1 MLRVL
6 LLDCSAAL
14 QSRLK
19 DQGFRVEAGTVG
31 FCTGVRQLPSQIYE
45 QDVIFYNPESVPK
58 DGTVSK
64 DIFKDLTPQYDVA
77 HLEGRVRDGAT
88 FVAFINPI
96 SPASM
101 LQRIFY
107 GWIPY
112 MPALEPTSDKVIVG
126 NPFNS
131 FPDSDARVLAP
142 LVAQANLSLPVLLK
156 LKPGKPQDYP
166 RDTFNLFWNARGDCL
181 GVQILRGHGSLIFLP
196 KYKSND
202 DVIETFLHR
211 VVPRIYR
218 TNAKSGLTD
227 IFSSPAE
234 ELANARLQKLELIE
248 QKLKE
253 NQQEARVQ
261 LANATRE
268 KANVIRADAT
278 AKQILTYYDLAK
290 RQDDAALFYLYKIV
304 EAVENKLGG
313 EAEAIKL
320 VGGKTEWKRIKRLAN
335 ESYRDARHAP
345 KPGDVI
351 KEWSNTEIK
360 QAFEDVQII
369 VRGYFATLFPS
380 TTDAV
385 GRESS
390 EGKQDDRT
398 VGPAN

>member
-19 DQGFRVEAGTVG
+19 DQGFSVEAGTVG
-31 FCTGVRQLPSQIYE
+31 FCTNVRKLPSQIYE
-45 QDVIFYNPESVPK
+45 QDVVFYNPESLPK
-58 DGTVSK
+58 DGVVSK
-64 DIFKDLTPQYDVA
+64 DTFKDLTPQYDLT

-88 FVAFINPI
+88 FVTFVNPI
-96 SPASM
+96 STATV

-112 MPALEPTSDKVIVG
+112 MPAIEPTSDKIIVG
-126 NPFNS
+126 TQ
-131 FPDSDARVLAP
+131 DYDARVLAP
-142 LVAQANLSLPVLLK
+142 IVTQADLSLPVLLK

-181 GVQILRGHGSLIFLP
+181 GVQIVRGNGSLIFLT

-202 DVIETFLHR
+202 DVIETLLHR

-218 TNAKSGLTD
+218 LDAKSSLAD

-234 ELANARLQKLELIE
+234 EAANARLQNLVLIE

-253 NQQEARVQ
+253 NQQQARVQ
-261 LANATRE
+261 LADATRE
-268 KANVIRADAT
+268 KRNIIGAEGT

-313 EAEAIKL
+313 EAEAIRI
-320 VGGKTEWKRIKRLAN
+320 VGAKSEWKLIKRLAN
-335 ESYRDARHAP
+335 ESYRDGRHAP

-351 KEWSNTEIK
+351 KKWSNTEIK
-360 QAFEDVQII
+360 QSFEDVQVI
-369 VRGYFATLFPS
+369 VRGYFATLFP
-380 TTDAV
+380 A
-385 GRESS
+385 
-390 EGKQDDRT
+390 
-398 VGPAN
+398 A